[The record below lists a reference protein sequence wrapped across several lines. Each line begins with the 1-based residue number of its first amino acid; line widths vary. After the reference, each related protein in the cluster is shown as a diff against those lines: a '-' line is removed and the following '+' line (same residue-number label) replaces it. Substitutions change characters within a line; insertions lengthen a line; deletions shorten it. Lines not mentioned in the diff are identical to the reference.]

1 MTTVPESWD
10 DHYRNLETPWDLG
23 VPQPLLIEALAGP
36 LAGGGI
42 ALVPGCGRGYD
53 AEALARAGWST
64 LGVDLSSHALE
75 FAIAHHPTARFV
87 EGDALEPAWVLE
99 QLGGP
104 ADLVWDHTFFCAL
117 SPALRPGFGE
127 LCEAVVRPGGLVASA
142 VFPIGR
148 DLADGG
154 PPYGMRV
161 EDLDE
166 VLEGFDRVS
175 LGPELRLER
184 RPWAY
189 RLGLWRRP

>member
-23 VPQPLLIEALAGP
+23 GPQPLLIEALTGP
-36 LAGGGI
+36 LAGGGT

-53 AEALARAGWST
+53 AEALAGAGWST
-64 LGVDLSSHALE
+64 LGIDLSPHALE
-75 FAIAHHPTARFV
+75 FANAHHPTARFV
-87 EGDALEPAWVLE
+87 EGDALDAALVLE

-104 ADLVWDHTFFCAL
+104 VDLVWDHTFFCAL
-117 SPALRPGFGE
+117 SPILRPAFGD
-127 LCEAVVRPGGLVASA
+127 LCRAVVRPGGLVASA

-154 PPYGMRV
+154 PPYGMVV

-166 VLEGFDRVS
+166 ALEGFSRVS
-175 LGPELRLER
+175 LGPEVHLDR

-189 RLGLWRRP
+189 RLGLWHRP